1 MPTLLLVSANDPDN
15 RLNQLSSEIKEIQ
28 RTLNKT
34 YGKDYDVA
42 LTPDASIQDLIEE
55 LKIPHREIEVLHYA
69 GHADSTLIQLSDGD
83 ADADALA
90 EKLQRLQSLKL
101 VFLNGCATRGQVDFF
116 HGAGIPFVIA
126 TSCKIGDDK
135 AFTVATQLYQ
145 YLCLGRSLRDACR
158 EVETD
163 VRKLHKKVDFVA
175 DRGLALRG
183 EDLEADFPWGLYIKP
198 GAEADDYR
206 LPFARP
212 LYEGSAALSHSTFL
226 NNLIRAL
233 AKLEGVQH
241 LENIRDLAPDLNR
254 GMVPDDSKLEE
265 LLAVLPLTLGIR
277 LRKILA
283 KPNVVPEDHYLD
295 MLYNYAFFFESL
307 LQHCAAI
314 LIAHAWQY
322 ADRLPPALKE
332 RIKSYLQLNQTEISM
347 DNYPPLIQSLMDW
360 LDEEKIDSVM
370 IPLKAESLTY
380 LQSSSFQEAA
390 DLFFLHKKIY
400 KQKLRLKEEEAVES
414 CFLAQKYLNEA
425 FTSLRFLMNFTM
437 VSVQD
442 IEVVNLRY
450 VNYECANILS
460 KLVFD
465 KAKTGIK
472 KGTKML
478 ENRSVL
484 CFLDT
489 NYAQNSPS
497 LNLFPF
503 VLDRNVFIG
512 NKNELSSVVDVYLFA
527 GYFCP
532 TGEKQAYFHF
542 ISVEKPNNIWR
553 LSENDD
559 EISLRHVNDP
569 PSSMHDK
576 HLMTNSGEL
585 KYYLDHFKTH
595 FLNA

>member
-1 MPTLLLVSANDPDN
+1 MPTILLVSANDPDN
-15 RLNQLSSEIKEIQ
+15 RLNQLSNEAKEIQ
-28 RTLNKT
+28 RTLNKA
-34 YGKDYDVA
+34 YGKAYDVV

-69 GHADSTLIQLSDGD
+69 GHADSTFIQL
-83 ADADALA
+83 ADASAEAEALA

-101 VFLNGCATRGQVDFF
+101 VFLNGCATRGQVAFF
-116 HGAGIPFVIA
+116 HRAGIPFVIA

-135 AFTVATQLYQ
+135 AYWVATQLYQ
-145 YLCLGRSLRDACR
+145 YLCLGRSLREACE

-163 VRKLHKKVDFVA
+163 VRKLHKKADFAAERGVVVR
-175 DRGLALRG
+175 DRDV
-183 EDLEADFPWGLYIKP
+183 ETDFPWGLYCKP

-206 LPFARP
+206 LPFERP
-212 LYEGSAALSHSTFL
+212 IYEGSAALSHSVFL

-233 AKLEGVQH
+233 AKLEGAQH
-241 LENIRDLAPDLNR
+241 LETIRNLAPDLNR

-265 LLAVLPLTLGIR
+265 LLAALPLTLGIR

-322 ADRLPPALKE
+322 ADQLPPALKE
-332 RIKSYLQLNQTEISM
+332 KIKAYLQLNQTETSM
-347 DNYPPLIQSLMDW
+347 DHYPPLIQSLMDW
-360 LDEEKIDSVM
+360 LDEEKIDSIL
-370 IPLKAESLTY
+370 IPLKAESLAY

-390 DLFFLHKKIY
+390 DLFFLHKRIC

-414 CFLAQKYLNEA
+414 CFLAQKHLNEA
-425 FTSLRFLMNFTM
+425 FNSLRFLMNFTM
-437 VSVQD
+437 VSVRD
-442 IEVVNLRY
+442 IEVINLRY
-450 VNYECANILS
+450 VDYEYTNILS

-465 KAKTGIK
+465 KAKTGIE
-472 KGTKML
+472 KGREML

-484 CFLDT
+484 CFRGT
-489 NYAQNSPS
+489 NYSPNSPS

-503 VLDRNVFIG
+503 VLDRNVFIR
-512 NKNELSSVVDVYLFA
+512 NKYELSSVVDIYLFA

-559 EISLRHVNDP
+559 EISLRHVSDP

-585 KYYLDHFKTH
+585 KHYLDHFKAH